1 MGCRGEWEAGV
12 ADLKA
17 LHRLGQAMWIDYIRR
32 SFMTSGQ
39 LDQWIKRG
47 VRGMTSNPTIFDK
60 AIAASD
66 DYDASLR
73 RQVGAG
79 MSLPARY
86 EALALEDIRLAADSV
101 RPIYDESEGADGYV
115 SLEVRP
121 ALSNDT
127 QGTLTEARRLFAML
141 ARPNVLIKVPATHE
155 GIPAVKQLI
164 SEGININIT
173 LMFSLA
179 HYRDVSEA
187 YLSGLEARAA
197 AGMELR
203 HVASVAS
210 FFVSRVDSV
219 VDQRLE
225 RIGERELRGKIAV
238 ANSKLTY
245 EVFRRTF
252 SGSRWDRLED
262 LGAMKQRVL
271 WASTSTKTPAYPDT
285 LYVDNLIG
293 PDTVNTAPL
302 ETIEAFLDHGRLEK
316 TIDDGLAEA
325 HRQIGRLA
333 EIGVDL
339 DEITEQPQI
348 DGVKA
353 FAASFDSLLSSI
365 EKKQR
370 ALVSPERA

>member
-1 MGCRGEWEAGV
+1 M

-60 AIAASD
+60 AIASSD

-86 EALALEDIRLAADSV
+86 EDLALEDIRLAADSL

-271 WASTSTKTPAYPDT
+271 WASTSTKNPAYPDT

-339 DEITEQPQI
+339 DEITEQLQI

>member
-1 MGCRGEWEAGV
+1 MGCRGGWEAGV

-86 EALALEDIRLAADSV
+86 EALALEDIRLAADSL

-271 WASTSTKTPAYPDT
+271 WASTSTKNPAYPDT

-339 DEITEQPQI
+339 DEITEQLQI

>member
-1 MGCRGEWEAGV
+1 MGCRGGWEAGV

-86 EALALEDIRLAADSV
+86 EALALEDIRLAADSL

-271 WASTSTKTPAYPDT
+271 WASTSTKNPAYPDT

-339 DEITEQPQI
+339 DEITEQLQI

-370 ALVSPERA
+370 ALVSRERA

>member
-1 MGCRGEWEAGV
+1 M

-17 LHRLGQAMWIDYIRR
+17 LHGLGQAMWIDYIRR

-39 LDQWIKRG
+39 LDQWINRG

-60 AIAASD
+60 AIAASE

-73 RQVGAG
+73 RQVEAG
-79 MSLPARY
+79 ITLTARY
-86 EALALEDIRLAADSV
+86 EDLALEDIRLAADSL
-101 RPIYDESEGADGYV
+101 RPVYEASDGADGYV

-121 ALSNDT
+121 ELSNDT
-127 QGTLTEARRLFAML
+127 QGTLAEARRLFATL
-141 ARPNVLIKVPATHE
+141 ARPNVLIKVPATPE
-155 GIPAVKQLI
+155 GIPAVEKLI
-164 SEGININIT
+164 GEGININIT
-173 LMFSLA
+173 LMFSLS

-197 AGMELR
+197 AGMDLR

-210 FFVSRVDSV
+210 FFVSRVDSA
-219 VDQRLE
+219 VDKRLE
-225 RIGERELRGKIAV
+225 RIGEGELQGKTAV
-238 ANSKLTY
+238 ANSKLAY
-245 EVFRRTF
+245 ELFQRTF
-252 SGSRWDRLED
+252 SGPRWDRLES

-271 WASTSTKTPAYPDT
+271 WASTSTKNPAYPDT

-293 PDTVNTAPL
+293 PDTINTAPL

-316 TIDDGLAEA
+316 TIDDGLADA
-325 HRQIGRLA
+325 HRQIGRLG

-339 DEITEQPQI
+339 DEITQQLQI

-370 ALVSPERA
+370 ALASPQTA

>member
-1 MGCRGEWEAGV
+1 V

-32 SFMTSGQ
+32 SFITSGQ

-60 AIAASD
+60 AIAASE

-73 RQVGAG
+73 RQVEAG
-79 MSLPARY
+79 MSLTARY
-86 EALALEDIRLAADSV
+86 EDLALEDIRLAADSL
-101 RPIYDESEGADGYV
+101 RPVYDESDGADGYV

-127 QGTLTEARRLFAML
+127 QGTLTEARRLFATL
-141 ARPNVLIKVPATHE
+141 ARPNVLIKVPATPE

-173 LMFSLA
+173 LMFSLS

-187 YLSGLEARAA
+187 YLSGLEDRAA
-197 AGMELR
+197 AGMDLR

-210 FFVSRVDSV
+210 FFVSRVDTA
-219 VDQRLE
+219 VDQQLE
-225 RIGERELRGKIAV
+225 RIGERDLQGKIAV
-238 ANSKLTY
+238 ANSKLAY
-245 EVFRRTF
+245 ELFRRTF
-252 SGSRWDRLED
+252 SGSRWDRLEN

-271 WASTSTKTPAYPDT
+271 WASTSTKNPAYPDT

-316 TIDDGLAEA
+316 TIDDGLADA
-325 HRQIGRLA
+325 HRQIGRLG

-339 DEITEQPQI
+339 DEITQQLQI

-370 ALVSPERA
+370 ALASPERA